1 MGNIGYDT
9 KKNSE
14 GILGRW
20 RQLLSAI
27 WTKFVPVAPKYL
39 EFRFGVKK
47 FALELPKVPDLA
59 KYVKKNAKK
68 CFIALATWIPRIRRI
83 KFLHWICLLFW
94 PNFGEVW
101 LKKKTLKIEIKLFI
115 DIHFQLPNNFCFS
128 YYVTDTLI
136 SVQLWAVPFNS
147 FVKFLGRESPH
158 TLQFS
163 YLPILIP
170 SNSHNLQFSYPPTS
184 FYQ

>member
-59 KYVKKNAKK
+59 KYVKKKRQK
-68 CFIALATWIPRIRRI
+68 MLYCF
-83 KFLHWICLLFW
+83 
-94 PNFGEVW
+94 G
-101 LKKKTLKIEIKLFI
+101 
-115 DIHFQLPNNFCFS
+115 
-128 YYVTDTLI
+128 
-136 SVQLWAVPFNS
+136 
-147 FVKFLGRESPH
+147 
-158 TLQFS
+158 
-163 YLPILIP
+163 
-170 SNSHNLQFSYPPTS
+170 NLDSENPKD
-184 FYQ
+184 